1 MDYPPAPGRCP
12 VCSATMTVRRVECT
26 TCGTAVE
33 GVFAASKFSRLSADQ
48 LQFVEVFLQARG
60 NIKEVERELGISY
73 PTVRNRLDAV
83 LAALGYEPDADAVAA
98 ERAERQTRRLEVLD
112 ALSRG
117 EINSEEALER
127 LRQLQKGGPF

>member
-1 MDYPPAPGRCP
+1 MEHPPVPGRCP
-12 VCSATMTVRRVECT
+12 VCSELMAVRRVECH

-33 GVFAASKFSRLSADQ
+33 GVFAAPKFSRLSADQ
-48 LQFVEVFLQARG
+48 LRFVEVFLQARG

-83 LAALGYEPDADAVAA
+83 LVALGYEPDADAVAA
-98 ERAERQTRRLEVLD
+98 ERADRQNQRLEVLD

-117 EINSEEALER
+117 EIDSEEALER
-127 LRQLQKGGPF
+127 LRQLQKGGSF